1 MLHRFDDY
9 PLHQSSRPLLHPV
22 PVGPDMFDRYFFN
35 GYSEDGSL
43 YFAFTMG
50 IYPNRGIIDAA
61 LSVVIDGEQISTL
74 ASGRAPLDRTRT
86 RVGPLALDIIEP
98 MRVLRIR
105 CTDTEPLAAELTFTA
120 RTAAVEEPPVRLD
133 DGTATVV
140 DATRLTQ
147 WGSWSG
153 QLTIDGHRF
162 TIEPAIRGSRER
174 SWGIAPLDSPHAPD
188 ATSPRGAA
196 PSSHAPQW
204 FRLAA
209 PLNFEDCAVLVDLH
223 EHADGRRWHSYGA
236 IVPCLLDGLDTGGP
250 ADGLDIDVVRAGIED
265 AEDSL
270 LVPPIVMRAAEYV
283 LDWEPGTRRA
293 AMASLILEP
302 YGSADTHIIRLEPLT
317 TFHLAGLGFGHPTW
331 GHGRW
336 QGEQERT
343 VLRWRPDELDPAD
356 PAFLAVH
363 HMVIARWG
371 TRRGVGVLEQ
381 LAIGNHDPT
390 GLSGLYDGAQ

>member
-22 PVGPDMFDRYFFN
+22 PLGPDVFDRYSFH
-35 GYSEDGSL
+35 GYSADGSL

-50 IYPNRGIIDAA
+50 LYPNRGIIDAA
-61 LSVVIDGEQISTL
+61 FSVVIDGEQISTL
-74 ASGRAPLDRTRT
+74 ASGRLPADRTRT
-86 RVGPLALDIIEP
+86 RVGPLAVDIIEP

-105 CTDTEPLAAELTFTA
+105 CTDGDPLDAELTFTA

-133 DGTATVV
+133 DGTVTVV
-140 DATRLTQ
+140 DSTRVTQ
-147 WGSWSG
+147 WGTWSG
-153 QLTIDGHRF
+153 TLSIDGHRF
-162 TIEPAIRGSRER
+162 TIEPAIRGGRER
-174 SWGIAPLDSPHAPD
+174 TWGVAPFDGPRVSD
-188 ATSPRGAA
+188 ATVPNGMA
-196 PSSHAPQW
+196 PATHAPQW

-209 PLNFEDCAVLVDLH
+209 PLNFEDCAVLVDIQ
-223 EHADGRRWHSYGA
+223 EHGDGRRWHSYGA
-236 IVPCLLDGLDTGGP
+236 IVPCLLDGIDTAVPPDGP
-250 ADGLDIDVVRAGIED
+250 AALAGLED

-270 LVPPIVMRAAEYV
+270 LLPPIVMRAAEYV

-336 QGEQERT
+336 QGEQART

-356 PAFLAVH
+356 PTFLAVQH
-363 HMVIARWG
+363 VVVARWG

-390 GLSGLYDGAQ
+390 GLSGLHDGAQ